1 MSDEQILKSIIESRA
16 NQKLRDQINEGQ
28 ELSASSNEDNEAI
41 KRYKQ
46 MSEAEKQ
53 AFRAKGWKN
62 D

>member
-46 MSEAEKQ
+46 MSEAEQQ